1 MAWHSGRSNI
11 STDLSGSGRT
21 SIGQSLLVQDDINV
35 TGSLKVGDN
44 ITVVGNI
51 LPSAVGGADLGSTSA
66 EFGDF
71 YMADDKTIRL
81 GSDQDAEFGYKTI
94 YSAPVIDAKSNSL
107 WLLSSLGTSEKPEL
121 IINNGANDS
130 TGPHVT
136 FSKTRG
142 WDGSAD
148 RIVADDD
155 ILGNISWAG
164 ADGDNTST
172 SYARIQGKSTDITAG
187 DLCGEL
193 GFFVQNDSSLQ
204 KIMTLGGRDI
214 ANGPNYSSVTIAGD
228 TTLVGERLSATNLG
242 ANGSVPI
249 TGLTANVDANGSART
264 GIRFAGSGVAG
275 QMLIVQN
282 TGGENLT
289 FHATEGTS
297 LLKGVATANDTM
309 LPGGTYVFISDGSR
323 WVLIGGGAAT
333 DAVGLAA
340 G

>member
-11 STDLSGSGRT
+11 STDLSGSGKT

-71 YMADDKTIRL
+71 YMADDKTIRF

-155 ILGNISWAG
+155 NLGNITFAG

-172 SYARIQGKSTDITAG
+172 SYARIQG
-187 DLCGEL
+187 
-193 GFFVQNDSSLQ
+193 
-204 KIMTLGGRDI
+204 
-214 ANGPNYSSVTIAGD
+214 
-228 TTLVGERLSATNLG
+228 
-242 ANGSVPI
+242 
-249 TGLTANVDANGSART
+249 
-264 GIRFAGSGVAG
+264 
-275 QMLIVQN
+275 
-282 TGGENLT
+282 
-289 FHATEGTS
+289 
-297 LLKGVATANDTM
+297 
-309 LPGGTYVFISDGSR
+309 
-323 WVLIGGGAAT
+323 
-333 DAVGLAA
+333 
-340 G
+340 

>member
-11 STDLSGSGRT
+11 STDLSGSGKT

-51 LPSAVGGADLGSTSA
+51 LPSAVGGSNIGSTSA
-66 EFGDF
+66 EFGNF
-71 YMADDKTIRL
+71 YMGDDKTIL
-81 GSDQDAEFGYKTI
+81 FGNDQDAEFGYKTI
-94 YSAPVIDAKSNSL
+94 YSAPVIDTKNSSL
-107 WLLSSLGTSEKPEL
+107 WDLSSLGTTEKPEL
-121 IINNGANDS
+121 ILNNGTNDS
-130 TGPHVT
+130 TGPHLT

-172 SYARIQGKSTDITAG
+172 SYARIIAKSSDITAG
-187 DLCGEL
+187 DLCGTL
-193 GFFVQNDSSLQ
+193 TFSVQNDSSLQ
-204 KIMTLGGRDI
+204 EIMTLGGRDI
-214 ANGPNYSSVTIAGD
+214 ANGPNYSSVKLASD
-228 TTLVGERLSATNLG
+228 TTLIGAQPSATNLG